1 MILRIII
8 ASNLV
13 GIIATV
19 NAEAR
24 NEYLND
30 GANTCDQG
38 SWEAYTEVRQHE
50 YKTGS
55 SAESQDQVV
64 GWRFRKSIGDVC
76 DEEFV
81 KDQRKKQ
88 KLKIQLEL
96 VKECKRVPRISP
108 PPVEFAELINA
119 CMKLGV
125 MSPSSF
131 GERDF
136 DPKVSYWTVLKEQ
149 YMKENPDI
157 ITLDNYKNDR
167 NCICINLNFKWF
179 YDRAHVQKFVKRL
192 FEIKAP
198 GSKRGKS

>member
-1 MILRIII
+1 MISKILTG
-8 ASNLV
+8 NLFWIV
-13 GIIATV
+13 FFLFVVTSV
-19 NAEAR
+19 QAR

-64 GWRFRKSIGDVC
+64 GWRFRKSICDVC

-125 MSPSSF
+125 MSASSF

-157 ITLDNYKNDR
+157 ITLDNYK
-167 NCICINLNFKWF
+167 K
-179 YDRAHVQKFVKRL
+179 
-192 FEIKAP
+192 
-198 GSKRGKS
+198 